1 MSDLLNDTKIPY
13 AKWRSRQK
21 FQILRGK
28 CTRVILAFWFWNF
41 IFWMKACQFPVP
53 AAPCLVFHCMLDDV
67 SPGNAWAWQMFTL
80 LLSSRSLPS
89 VDTKRIVSLTHNI
102 LSVYILIDVLILIP
116 RSWCRMLGSGEKLE
130 WWRLS

>member
-1 MSDLLNDTKIPY
+1 MSDLPNDTKIPY
-13 AKWRSRQK
+13 AKWRSRWK

-28 CTRVILAFWFWNF
+28 CTCVILAFWFWNF
-41 IFWMKACQFPVP
+41 IFWMKTCQFLVL

-80 LLSSRSLPS
+80 FLSSLSLPS
-89 VDTKRIVSLTHNI
+89 VDTKRIFSLTHNI
-102 LSVYILIDVLILIP
+102 LSAFILIDLLILIP
-116 RSWCRMLGSGEKLE
+116 GSQCRMLENREKLE